1 MRVRL
6 IRKLAEA
13 LDGVDLS
20 AYAVGDVLDVGRYT
34 AELLIAEQWVEEVP
48 ETSTPV
54 PSKRKIPSRHRLSTA
69 VVGLAHAADN
79 PKRTLRTAERL
90 REVRQ
95 QLERKSL
102 GEQERRRSEDAI
114 REELRDSRAKTLP
127 KPPSD

>member
-6 IRKLAEA
+6 IRKLANA

-20 AYAVGDVLDVGRYT
+20 PYAVGDVLDVGRYT
-34 AELLIAEQWVEEVP
+34 AELLIAEQWVVEVREAP
-48 ETSTPV
+48 PPVHSKGKTSP
-54 PSKRKIPSRHRLSTA
+54 RQRLSGAFASST
-69 VVGLAHAADN
+69 HAADR

-90 REVRQ
+90 REVRE

-114 REELRDSRAKTLP
+114 REELRDSRATTVS